1 MSKMDFWR
9 KVSEHQSYF
18 RIVKRHL
25 AAAAA
30 AAAAAVGEQRQED

>member
-30 AAAAAVGEQRQED
+30 AAVGEQRQED